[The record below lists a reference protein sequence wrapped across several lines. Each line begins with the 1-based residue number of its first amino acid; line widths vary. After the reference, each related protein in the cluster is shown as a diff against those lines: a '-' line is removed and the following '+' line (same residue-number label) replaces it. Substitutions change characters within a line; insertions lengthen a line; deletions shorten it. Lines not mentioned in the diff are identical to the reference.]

1 MSSYTLQCDGT
12 LNVTV
17 EGAPLCSGTWL
28 VHLVPE
34 PFDASQID
42 PAMVGAA
49 FAIGFGLIASVWL
62 LGFPIR
68 AVLSLI
74 R

>member
-1 MSSYTLQCDGT
+1 MTAYTLQCDGT

-28 VHLVPE
+28 VHQVPE

-42 PAMVGAA
+42 PAMVGQA
-49 FAIGFGLIASVWL
+49 FAIGFALVMSVWL
-62 LGFPIR
+62 LGYPIR

>member
-1 MSSYTLQCDGT
+1 MAYTLHCDGT

-49 FAIGFGLIASVWL
+49 FAIGFGLVASVWM
-62 LGFPIR
+62 LGFGFR
-68 AVLSLI
+68 TVLSLI